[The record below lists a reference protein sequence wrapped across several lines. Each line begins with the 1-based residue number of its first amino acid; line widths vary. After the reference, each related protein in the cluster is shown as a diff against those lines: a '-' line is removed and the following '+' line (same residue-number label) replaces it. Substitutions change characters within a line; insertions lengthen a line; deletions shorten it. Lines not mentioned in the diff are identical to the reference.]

1 MPSGHAAGSA
11 ALATTLSIRYPKWYV
26 ITPSVLYALVTGFSR
41 LHLGVHYLTDVLAGY
56 ALGMGV
62 AVGVNA
68 LNKQLFE
75 LADPILPSDEYTIA
89 AMPQFPIF
97 AFSIAF

>member
-1 MPSGHAAGSA
+1 
-11 ALATTLSIRYPKWYV
+11 
-26 ITPSVLYALVTGFSR
+26 
-41 LHLGVHYLTDVLAGY
+41 
-56 ALGMGV
+56 V